1 MKPLVLALLLSVL
14 ASPLF
19 AAAADPIP
27 WFLCDYSN
35 PSSVR
40 LGNVRLASKIEL
52 NDNAVRL
59 LVERDEKLVTFFE
72 SKDPQTI
79 AQIRAQIQM
88 APNICIPVAGSSYVL
103 TSSIASIDIV
113 RKNNTTAYV
122 LRGVSTELGAVVDP
136 DGIRWLKGA
145 LSIP

>member
-1 MKPLVLALLLSVL
+1 MKPLISALLLSAF

-19 AAAADPIP
+19 ADEPPP
-27 WFLCDYSN
+27 WLLCDYSN
-35 PSSVR
+35 PSAAR
-40 LGNVRLASKIEL
+40 LGNVRLASKIEV

-79 AQIRAQIQM
+79 AQIRAQVHM
-88 APNICIPVAGSSYVL
+88 APTICIPVAGSSYVL

-113 RKNNTTAYV
+113 RRNNTTAYV

-136 DGIRWLKGA
+136 DGIRRLKGA
-145 LSIP
+145 FLIP